1 MKNPLSASASFL
13 EERMGIET
21 PKLTVDALIYSEGQI
36 VLIRRKNPPYQDC
49 WALPGGFVD
58 VGETVEEAC
67 VREMKEETSLDVE
80 LVRQLGAY
88 SAPDRDPRH
97 HAISVVFL
105 ARAKGEP
112 EAKDDAQGVGVFT
125 EKNLPSPLAFDH
137 EKIVAAYFAWKETNK
152 T

>member
-112 EAKDDAQGVGVFT
+112 EAGDDAQGVGVFT
-125 EKNLPSPLAFDH
+125 EKNLPSPIAFDH
-137 EKIVAAYFAWKETNK
+137 AKILADYFAWKRGE
-152 T
+152 